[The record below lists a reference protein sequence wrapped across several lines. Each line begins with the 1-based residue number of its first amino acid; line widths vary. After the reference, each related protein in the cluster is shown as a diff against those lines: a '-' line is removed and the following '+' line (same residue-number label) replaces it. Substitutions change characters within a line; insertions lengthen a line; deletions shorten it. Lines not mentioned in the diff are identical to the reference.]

1 MPVLRGRLGTCTLN
15 SCLKILLICTIMPR
29 TTIVQTF
36 SPRGAIARVAAA
48 ACTASLLVAL
58 VILVFVGV
66 QRDLEALSKQIVLT
80 VFMESG
86 TSVKDLAT
94 ATSDLKTIVGV
105 DSIRVQ
111 SATEIKETFVSRYA
125 TNITSVLPDN
135 AFPTALIVSL
145 REDYRTKERIDS
157 VVTQALGMQSV
168 DNVSYRTAF
177 VEAVEARQR
186 QETVAMWVSAVICSL
201 VVAVLLWQA
210 LYGLPLRL
218 QESAGAVLAGVLV
231 ALVIGLA
238 IFANSK
244 SYSSWLSSAGW
255 VFFIKIQLLGSVSV
269 CAFATIV
276 LAVNTVQNARHHS
289 DDEASA
295 ADPV

>member
-1 MPVLRGRLGTCTLN
+1 V
-15 SCLKILLICTIMPR
+15 
-29 TTIVQTF
+29 
-36 SPRGAIARVAAA
+36 
-48 ACTASLLVAL
+48 ASLLVSL
-58 VILVFVGV
+58 VVLVFIGV
-66 QRDLEALSKQIVLT
+66 QRDLESLSSQIVLT

-86 TSVKDLAT
+86 TSLKDLAT
-94 ATSDLKTIVGV
+94 ATSDLKTIAGI

-125 TNITSVLPDN
+125 TNIGAVLPEN

-177 VEAVEARQR
+177 VEAVEARQH
-186 QETVAMWVSAVICSL
+186 QERVAMWVSAVICSL
-201 VVAVLLWQA
+201 VVIVLIWQS
-210 LYGLPLRL
+210 LYRLPLRL

-231 ALVIGLA
+231 ALFIGIA

-244 SYSSWLSSAGW
+244 SYSAWLSAAG
-255 VFFIKIQLLGSVSV
+255 VAFFVKVQLLGSVSV
-269 CAFATIV
+269 CAFATVV
-276 LAVNTVQNARHHS
+276 LAVNTVQTARHH
-289 DDEASA
+289 DDETPPTS
-295 ADPV
+295 PSPGNGE